1 MKEIF
6 SVENG
11 SIVET
16 KNIEIEGNYWKFTN
30 EDPQILIKFKEPV
43 SGLRIIY
50 KIRQADFAESMATVY
65 YKCEKEDYSEE
76 KTCRFP
82 FVAEQEIE
90 REIWFELSEEITE
103 IRFDPVETQGNCYV
117 ENISIM
123 LAIVGEIGRV
133 FEKLDDDFMRKE
145 GVLLFT
151 HEMSLTGAPIL
162 AFHISRVLKDADYNV
177 MVFSR
182 QKDDG
187 PLEYKFK
194 ECGIPV
200 IKTGLLDTMEYKC
213 IRITPDFQQRVV
225 SVEEHLRLLLK
236 NLRKKGVSTALT
248 NTIVTGEYIELLKE
262 YGYRIVSLIHEMK
275 TTIKHYGFKPMGEKI
290 AKYSDYIVF
299 PNEYVKSDF
308 QQLYSDINGECLVK
322 PQGVYMKDALERREE
337 ILEEYGIE
345 EKDFVI
351 MSSGTC
357 ELRKGVDLFVDAAMI
372 LVTQNP
378 GRKIKFIWTGDFGNK
393 ELECWLMSQLER
405 SSLTE
410 TIQFIPFIK
419 DQEEYKKIL
428 RRADLFWALSRED
441 PFPSTVLEAMKN
453 EVPVLGFMHSG
464 GIQEMLSNGRGILV
478 DGFNLNEV
486 VSATE
491 YMLQASDIREML
503 DKAKKYVDQLTF
515 DSYIQFLT
523 KVFRKDMQVFPKLD
537 LSVWEKESHFYAKQH
552 QPESVEIREK
562 KLRKLNVF
570 DKIKNKH
577 TKGGDHSIILLD
589 TAIGSDNV
597 GDEII
602 MDYCGKICD
611 GLFTDKKI
619 VHIPT
624 HIYDP
629 RSEKVKDYL
638 KILCGT
644 NLIYT
649 QMENSRQWA
658 LPDAIENYNN
668 ICFLGI
674 GMQQIGLELPMS
686 SYTKKFLKYIMSSE
700 HLHSVRDEETKKRLS
715 EIGINNVLN
724 TGCPT
729 TWNLSETHCKAISTT
744 KARNVVTTVTD
755 YMIDPEKDVYMLET
769 LKKHYEKVYI
779 WIQGQ
784 VDYQYLKSLVD
795 LGPYHIIP
803 PSLAALDE
811 VLQKEEVDYI
821 GTRLHAGIR
830 SMNIGN
836 RSLVIGV
843 DNRARA
849 MKHDI
854 NLPVLERNEMQEKL
868 EEIIEQKWATEVHL
882 PVREIE
888 RWKKQFQ

>member
-1 MKEIF
+1 MRSGLEI
-6 SVENG
+6 
-11 SIVET
+11 
-16 KNIEIEGNYWKFTN
+16 IEGKIIDKSGIETVGKEWRFTN
-30 EDPQILIKFKEPV
+30 EDPQIYIKFARGIG
-43 SGLRIIY
+43 GLRIICDIEEASFDEAIATIY
-50 KIRQADFAESMATVY
+50 FRYSNESFSQNRSVQIPFLPM
-65 YKCEKEDYSEE
+65 
-76 KTCRFP
+76 KT
-82 FVAEQEIE
+82 IE
-90 REIWFELSEEITE
+90 REIWFEFGDNITE
-103 IRFDPVETQGNCYV
+103 IRFDPVEILGTCKVRKLYF
-117 ENISIM
+117 EPIS
-123 LAIVGEIGRV
+123 LEERKHVLSRE
-133 FEKLDDDFMRKE
+133 DFSIYKDKT
-145 GVLLFT
+145 LLFFT
-151 HEMSLTGAPIL
+151 HELTTTGAPIL
-162 AFHISRVLKDADYNV
+162 LLHIAKKLREEGYNLIVLAKKTKD
-177 MVFSR
+177 
-182 QKDDG
+182 K
-187 PLEYKFK
+187 PLEISYKENK
-194 ECGIPV
+194 
-200 IKTGLLDTMEYKC
+200 IKLVKIDCLNCLEYAC
-213 IRITPDFQQRVV
+213 IRVSPDFQQRVV
-225 SVEEHLRLLLK
+225 SAEEHLRLLLK

-248 NTIVTGEYIELLKE
+248 NTIVTGEYTELLKE

-275 TTIKHYGFKPMGEKI
+275 TTIEHYGFKPMGEKI

-299 PNEYVKSDF
+299 PNEYVKNDF

-453 EVPVLGFMHSG
+453 EVPALGFMHSG

-523 KVFRKDMQVFPKLD
+523 EVFRKDMQVFPKLD

-552 QPESVEIREK
+552 QPESIEIREK
-562 KLRKLNVF
+562 KLRKINVF

-577 TKGGDHSIILLD
+577 TRGGYHSIILLD

-658 LPDAIENYNN
+658 LPAAIENYNN

-729 TWNLSETHCKAISTT
+729 TWNLSETHCKVIPTT

-882 PVREIE
+882 PIREIE